1 MLSNV
6 DRFVTLCP
14 GYSDEFERE
23 IRRSGLPGCNFPR
36 ERLTAMLNP
45 MLPTQEPAKTP
56 KEKIVLYA
64 GRFQRCH
71 KRIDR
76 LLKIWKR
83 IEQQNPEWRL
93 VIVGDGEERGDLEK
107 QARRLKL
114 QRIEFAGYQYDVTPF
129 YRRAT
134 FVCLTSNFEG
144 LPMCLMEGQQYG
156 AIPVSFDS
164 YSGIR
169 EITCDGECGIMVP
182 AYSLRK

>member
-1 MLSNV
+1 M
-6 DRFVTLCP
+6 
-14 GYSDEFERE
+14 
-23 IRRSGLPGCNFPR
+23 
-36 ERLTAMLNP
+36 
-45 MLPTQEPAKTP
+45 
-56 KEKIVLYA
+56 
-64 GRFQRCH
+64 
-71 KRIDR
+71 
-76 LLKIWKR
+76 
-83 IEQQNPEWRL
+83 
-93 VIVGDGEERGDLEK
+93 
-107 QARRLKL
+107 KL

-182 AYSLRK
+182 AYSLRKYAELLNRALADEELPMAANVIAAALNQA